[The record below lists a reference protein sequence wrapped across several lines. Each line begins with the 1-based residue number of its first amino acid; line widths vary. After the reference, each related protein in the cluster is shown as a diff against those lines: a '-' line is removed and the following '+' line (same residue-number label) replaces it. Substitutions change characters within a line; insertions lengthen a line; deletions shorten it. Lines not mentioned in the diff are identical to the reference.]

1 MDSLFLIIGYLLG
14 ISSGVI
20 LNKGILSKSDFKCL
34 QILSSLGNSLKMQQK
49 NRPYKRIQQV
59 GEKNVHF
66 KIVQGNF
73 PEKRA

>member
-34 QILSSLGNSLKMQQK
+34 QILIDRKKIEIYFEGRAIKRVRELIFYLRK
-49 NRPYKRIQQV
+49 NDDR
-59 GEKNVHF
+59 
-66 KIVQGNF
+66 
-73 PEKRA
+73 

>member
-34 QILSSLGNSLKMQQK
+34 QILIDRKLKFILK
-49 NRPYKRIQQV
+49 
-59 GEKNVHF
+59 GELLK
-66 KIVQGNF
+66 
-73 PEKRA
+73 A

>member
-34 QILSSLGNSLKMQQK
+34 QILIDRKKIEIYFEGRAIKSVRELIFYLSLQIKSKFTQSRECN
-49 NRPYKRIQQV
+49 
-59 GEKNVHF
+59 
-66 KIVQGNF
+66 
-73 PEKRA
+73 

>member
-34 QILSSLGNSLKMQQK
+34 QILIDRKKIEIYFEGNRL
-49 NRPYKRIQQV
+49 
-59 GEKNVHF
+59 EALDAF
-66 KIVQGNF
+66 KYNN
-73 PEKRA
+73 

>member
-34 QILSSLGNSLKMQQK
+34 QILIDRK
-49 NRPYKRIQQV
+49 
-59 GEKNVHF
+59 
-66 KIVQGNF
+66 KIEIYFEG
-73 PEKRA
+73 RSY